1 MKKIINIALL
11 TMLTLTT
18 VAEAKTVTKKDAN
31 LQLVRQ
37 KAGQIVSSNKQPD
50 DGNAYAIEVTK
61 GQSNNEYEIRYELG
75 VTGEILVCQIRVEV
89 EGKEVIQTSG
99 VICE

>member
-1 MKKIINIALL
+1 MKKIINIILL
-11 TMLTLTT
+11 TMVTLTT
-18 VAEAKTVTKKDAN
+18 VAEAKTATKKDPN

-50 DGNAYAIEVTK
+50 NGNAFGIGVSK
-61 GQSNNEYEIRYELG
+61 GQSKNEYEIHYELG
-75 VTGEILVCQIRVEV
+75 VTGEILACHIRVEV